1 MMKYIE
7 LSNPIVKFWCFQNEQ
22 KDTEAQ
28 FDNDVGPV
36 ERVLFYLYVTLLA
49 FTHFSIRAIQDSCFD
64 KKIEVWWASC
74 PWIALIQICAGHWYL
89 REEE

>member
-36 ERVLFYLYVTLLA
+36 EQVLFYLCDFISLLRIFQSEPFKIA
-49 FTHFSIRAIQDSCFD
+49 ASIRKSKYGELAVL
-64 KKIEVWWASC
+64 E
-74 PWIALIQICAGHWYL
+74 
-89 REEE
+89 